1 VNTPIAKPPPQRT
14 TVLLALLVLSAAAAC
29 IAVWLWSS
37 SQRDAARLAAQTL
50 ASARRDIHDIAAMR
64 QSPGRSVAQSLDTP
78 AVTARI
84 RRAAQAAGLAEPSSL
99 EPGPATRLGTT
110 DYTETPVYLGF
121 EPLTLK
127 QLVTFLQHLSR
138 LDPGVRAKQ
147 IELSTP
153 QSGTTPA
160 PGQGEELWQADI
172 AIGYLTYS
180 PRK

>member
-1 VNTPIAKPPPQRT
+1 MKPSPRRT
-14 TVLLALLVLSAAAAC
+14 TTLLLLLVLSAGAAC
-29 IAVWLWSS
+29 LVAWLWSS
-37 SQRDAARLAAQTL
+37 AQRDAAHLAAQTL
-50 ASARRDIHDIAAMR
+50 ASTRRNIQAIAALR

-84 RRAAQAAGLAEPSSL
+84 RQAAHAAALAEPSSL
-99 EPGPATRLGTT
+99 EPGPAARVGAT

-127 QLVTFLQHLSR
+127 QLLTFLHHLSR

-153 QSGTTPA
+153 QSGEAAA
-160 PGQGEELWQADI
+160 PVQREELWQADI
-172 AIGYLTYS
+172 AVGYLTYS